1 MAAPGLA
8 AARGVAPDDERLAA
22 LLEVAGIG
30 IGLGDFPPA
39 READAVGME
48 QPPEAALVWTP
59 AEVRMRVHRAGDG
72 LAELVLPPKWE
83 ESAQHAFESHL
94 IRRYAP
100 VAVKDSRIGIA
111 EHRVAHFGEA
121 RSRVRPIGVDDLFD
135 PKRRWCHHG
144 ATPITCPIAA
154 TRRSTLGSACGR
166 TLPLGVGTGA
176 VPTRITGARNRPE
189 LASATAATISA
200 PTPPVT
206 HASWTVTNRPVRR
219 TDSTTV
225 NVSSGCIERRSTT
238 STSIPS
244 EARSSA
250 ARSPAL
256 TMEPMATSV
265 TS

>member
-22 LLEVAGIG
+22 LLEVAGIR

-111 EHRVAHFGEA
+111 EDGVTDVRKA
-121 RSRVRPIGVDDLFD
+121 RPQIRAIGVDDLFD
-135 PKRRWCHHG
+135 TEFRWSDHG
-144 ATPITCPIAA
+144 DT
-154 TRRSTLGSACGR
+154 
-166 TLPLGVGTGA
+166 
-176 VPTRITGARNRPE
+176 
-189 LASATAATISA
+189 
-200 PTPPVT
+200 
-206 HASWTVTNRPVRR
+206 PVRR
-219 TDSTTV
+219 Q
-225 NVSSGCIERRSTT
+225 SG
-238 STSIPS
+238 PS
-244 EARSSA
+244 REY
-250 ARSPAL
+250 
-256 TMEPMATSV
+256 
-265 TS
+265 